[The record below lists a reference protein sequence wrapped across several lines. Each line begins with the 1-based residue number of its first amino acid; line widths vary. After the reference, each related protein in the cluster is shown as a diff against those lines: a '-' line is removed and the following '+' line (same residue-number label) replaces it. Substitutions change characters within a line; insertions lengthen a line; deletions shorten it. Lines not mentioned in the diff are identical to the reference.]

1 MKEISI
7 QELTRMVCD
16 LPVNGNIYVK
26 QHLDSELF
34 GITCLNLFESDLII
48 ISHFGGGFASL
59 FDTSTTNEKKEMYS
73 WLQYALGTDNSEKIV
88 FVLTEEE
95 VHGEQL
101 PPKELWGVTFRVT
114 QSDST
119 SYRTL
124 AISECPIFN
133 AREAAE
139 TWINEHKGM
148 SYDSAFYAEDCSEP
162 KAVLIDR
169 WTSNSEDM
177 PLETETMASLGTD
190 FTDRIYSLR
199 KDIITNITSILKE
212 NLLSEINFKGIITDM
227 TDVLWCEGNGTWHDS
242 PVTAVSL
249 TAKGISL
256 TVEDADEEI
265 CDTLDSENFD
275 LAFTNPA
282 WLASIR
288 DNILEAIDTT
298 KHLKNDTQLS
308 LFKEW
313 NIYVNDNEEEPHY
326 ANVST
331 RFKDDGSEGE
341 VIISLIDHSEET
353 ADRVFHYARS
363 LQELTELAD
372 TNPEATVQNF
382 IILSL
387 NSYSDTIENM

>member
-7 QELTRMVCD
+7 RKLARMVSD
-16 LPVNGNIYVK
+16 LPVNGNVYVK
-26 QHLDSELF
+26 QHVDSQLF
-34 GITCLNLFESDLII
+34 GIACINLFESDLII
-48 ISHFGGGFASL
+48 LSHFGGGFSAM
-59 FDTSTTNEKKEMYS
+59 FDTSVTNEEKEIYS
-73 WLQYALGTDNSEKIV
+73 WLQHAFETGDNEKTV
-88 FVLTEEE
+88 YLLDEKE
-95 VHGEQL
+95 VVGDPQQ
-101 PPKELWGVTFRVT
+101 ELWGVTFRVS
-114 QSDST
+114 QPDSR

-124 AISECPIFN
+124 AISECPIFPTQE
-133 AREAAE
+133 EAEA
-139 TWINEHKGM
+139 WIDLHKGLR
-148 SYDSAFYAEDCSEP
+148 YDSAFYAEDCSEP

-169 WTSNSEDM
+169 WTYNREDVTS
-177 PLETETMASLGTD
+177 ETETMASLATD
-190 FTDRIYSLR
+190 FTGRIRSLR
-199 KDIITNITSILKE
+199 KDIINNIISIFKV
-212 NLLSEINFKGIITDM
+212 NHLSEIDFKGIITDM
-227 TDVLWCEGNGTWHDS
+227 TDVLWCERDGTWHDS

-249 TAKGISL
+249 TEKGISL
-256 TVEDADEEI
+256 TVEDADEEVS
-265 CDTLDSENFD
+265 DTLDSENFD

-308 LFKEW
+308 LFKAW
-313 NIYVNDNEEEPHY
+313 NCYLNDNDGEAPCY
-326 ANVST
+326 ASVHI

-341 VIISLIDHSEET
+341 VIISLTDHSEET

-387 NSYSDTIENM
+387 NSYSETIENI

>member
-1 MKEISI
+1 MKETSI
-7 QELTRMVCD
+7 QELARMACD
-16 LPVNGNIYVK
+16 LPVNGNIYV
-26 QHLDSELF
+26 QQYADSGLF

-48 ISHFGGGFASL
+48 ISHFGGGFASM
-59 FDTSTTNEKKEMYS
+59 FDTSINNEEKEMCS
-73 WLQYALGTDNSEKIV
+73 WLQHALGADNKEKIV

-95 VHGEQL
+95 VHSEQ
-101 PPKELWGVTFRVT
+101 PPRKELWGVTFRVS
-114 QSDST
+114 QPDSR

-124 AISECPIFN
+124 AISECPIFPTQE
-133 AREAAE
+133 EAEA
-139 TWINEHKGM
+139 WIDRHKGLR
-148 SYDSAFYAEDCSEP
+148 YDSAFYAEDCSEP

-169 WTSNSEDM
+169 WTHNREDVTS
-177 PLETETMASLGTD
+177 ETETMASLATD
-190 FTDRIYSLR
+190 FTGRIHSLR
-199 KDIITNITSILKE
+199 KDIISNIISIFKV
-212 NLLSEINFKGIITDM
+212 NHLSEIDFKGIITDM
-227 TDVLWCEGNGTWHDS
+227 TDVLWCEGDGTWHDS

-249 TAKGISL
+249 TEKGISL
-256 TVEDADEEI
+256 TVEDADEEVS
-265 CDTLDSENFD
+265 DTLDSENFD

-313 NIYVNDNEEEPHY
+313 NIYADDNEEEPHY
-326 ANVST
+326 ANVSI

-341 VIISLIDHSEET
+341 VIISLTDHSEET

-387 NSYSDTIENM
+387 NSYSDTIENI

>member
-1 MKEISI
+1 MKEISVN
-7 QELTRMVCD
+7 ELARMVCD
-16 LPVNGNIYVK
+16 LPVNGNVYVK
-26 QHLDSELF
+26 QHADSQLF

-48 ISHFGGGFASL
+48 LSHFGGGFSAM
-59 FDTSTTNEKKEMYS
+59 FDTSVTNEEKEMYS
-73 WLQYALGTDNSEKIV
+73 WLQHAFEAGDNEKTV
-88 FVLTEEE
+88 YLFDEKE
-95 VHGEQL
+95 VVGNPQQ
-101 PPKELWGVTFRVT
+101 ELWGVTFRVN
-114 QSDST
+114 QPDSR

-124 AISECPIFN
+124 AISECPIFPTQE
-133 AREAAE
+133 EAEA
-139 TWINEHKGM
+139 WIDRHKGLR
-148 SYDSAFYAEDCSEP
+148 YDSAFYAEDCSEP

-169 WTSNSEDM
+169 WTHNREDVTS
-177 PLETETMASLGTD
+177 ETETMASLATD
-190 FTDRIYSLR
+190 FTGRIRSLR
-199 KDIITNITSILKE
+199 KDIISNIISIFKV
-212 NLLSEINFKGIITDM
+212 NHLSEIDFKGIITNM
-227 TDVLWCEGNGTWHDS
+227 TDVLWCEGDGTWHDS
-242 PVTAVSL
+242 PVIAVSL
-249 TAKGISL
+249 TEKGISL
-256 TVEDADEEI
+256 TVEDADEEVS
-265 CDTLDSENFD
+265 DTLDSENFD

-313 NIYVNDNEEEPHY
+313 NIYADDNEEEPHY
-326 ANVST
+326 ANVSI

-341 VIISLIDHSEET
+341 VIISLTDHSEET

-387 NSYSDTIENM
+387 NSYSDTIENI